1 MYLQTRRK
9 WQWCKQG
16 DLDLH
21 VFTVVD
27 SAGSKYLQ
35 NRFLWLNQI
44 SIVIETLYFANLTQ
58 ENIVGKGLV

>member
-1 MYLQTRRK
+1 
-9 WQWCKQG
+9 
-16 DLDLH
+16 